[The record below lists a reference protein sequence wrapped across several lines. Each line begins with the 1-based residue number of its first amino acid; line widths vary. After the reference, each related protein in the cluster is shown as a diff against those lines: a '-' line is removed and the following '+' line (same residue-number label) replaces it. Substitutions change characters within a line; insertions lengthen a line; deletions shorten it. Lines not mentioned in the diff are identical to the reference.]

1 MQVFPCEFWKPLG
14 TRFYRTPI
22 VVALAFSEST
32 LENIETNENLGTK
45 WVK

>member
-14 TRFYRTPI
+14 TPM

-45 WVK
+45 WFK